1 MTRYV
6 LVRVAQSVVLLWL
19 VTVATFVLIHQA
31 PGGPAVLAD
40 PTMSRDTA
48 EELAQTLGVQEPI
61 HQQYMKWAQQ
71 VADGEL
77 GRSFNHARPVTQLIA
92 ERLPNT
98 LLLGGAALILALV
111 VGIPLGVLSAV
122 KKNSWLDYGATI
134 ITLFNLSIPAFWFG
148 IMLII
153 VFAVFLGWFPSG
165 GMRTVGEGGP
175 ADLLQHLI
183 LPAVVASGFMMARVA
198 RYVRSSMLDVLGED
212 YIRTAQAMG
221 LRQWRV
227 MVFYALRNALL
238 PVVTVIGL
246 TLPQLFAGA
255 AITETVFAWPGL
267 GRLGVE
273 AAANADYP
281 LIMGITLVVAVMVIV
296 ANLLTDLSYGWID
309 PRVRV
314 R

>member
-6 LVRVAQSVVLLWL
+6 LTRVAQSVFLLWL
-19 VTVATFVLIHQA
+19 VTVATFLLIQQA

-40 PTMSRDTA
+40 PTLTRQGA
-48 EELAQTLGVQEPI
+48 EDLARTLGLSEPV
-61 HQQYMKWAQQ
+61 HQQYGSWMGRVAQG
-71 VADGEL
+71 DL
-77 GRSFNHARPVTQLIA
+77 GRSFNHSRPVTQLIA

-98 LLLGGAALILALV
+98 LILGSAALVLALV
-111 VGIPLGVLSAV
+111 VGIPLGIVSAV
-122 KKNSWLDYGATI
+122 KRNSWLDYTATVV
-134 ITLFNLSIPAFWFG
+134 TLFNLSIPAFWFG

-153 VFAVFLGWFPSG
+153 VFAVFLGWLPSG
-165 GMRTVGEGGP
+165 GMRTVGESGTV
-175 ADLLQHLI
+175 DLLRHLVM
-183 LPAVVASGFMMARVA
+183 PAVVASGFMMARVA

-212 YIRTAQAMG
+212 YVRTARANG
-221 LRQWRV
+221 LREWRI
-227 MVFYALRNALL
+227 MLFHALRNALL

-296 ANLLTDLSYGWID
+296 ANLVTDLSYGWID
-309 PRVRV
+309 PRVRL